1 MNFEAVSSIAELCE
15 AETVTPEQ
23 IIQTLES
30 YVAGGGG
37 VNHDDV
43 VELADKAQ
51 PPFTASQWHGLG
63 RAAQTGAINQGS
75 RKQLKELDS
84 HSQIAQH
91 AMAKIRQL
99 SGDEAS

>member
-1 MNFEAVSSIAELCE
+1 MRLK
-15 AETVTPEQ
+15 TVTPEQ
-23 IIQTLES
+23 IIQALES
-30 YVAGGGG
+30 YVAVGGG

-43 VELADKAQ
+43 IELADKAQ
-51 PPFTASQWHGLG
+51 PPFTTAQWHELG

-75 RKQLKELDS
+75 REQLKELDS

-99 SGDEAS
+99 SGDDAS